1 MPVAAASQMDA
12 TKMNLTSLE
21 VARAKRK
28 AIKLRMMRLMENNW
42 VVGVVLLVTI
52 WALLGTDVWVLAD
65 LPKETDTV
73 AYGLSF
79 FSFIVFCLE
88 WTIACWAQAI
98 PCD

>member
-1 MPVAAASQMDA
+1 MDA

-28 AIKLRMMRLMENNW
+28 AIKASMMRLMENNW
-42 VVGVVLLVTI
+42 VVLVVLLVTL

-65 LPKETDTV
+65 LPKETDEI

-79 FSFIVFCLE
+79 FSFLVFSLE
-88 WTIACWAQAI
+88 WMIACWAQESPI
-98 PCD
+98 